1 LFTLY
6 IDIQPVLLYNKYMNN
21 HVLYD
26 IMISELKDDYPIH
39 RHSFSELV
47 IILGGEAIHTTDLEE
62 YPIYAGDA
70 FVINGDI
77 AHGFKN
83 VNNISLCNIKYSHK
97 ILMEKS
103 LELRRMSGFQALF
116 VLEPYYRE
124 GKKFKNKLR
133 LPMDKLCIL
142 EPILHSLLQ
151 EYKTQGEA
159 YDAMAEFL
167 FMQVAITLSR
177 EYKNVDSYSL
187 RQILRLAE
195 AVSFIENNYKEQI
208 RLKELSEIAHLS
220 SRQFLRVFKDNYGI
234 SPAKYIIQLK
244 LEHARRLMFD
254 SSINIS
260 EIAFLSGFSDT
271 NYFSRQ
277 FKNKF
282 NLSPKAFRINRI

>member
-1 LFTLY
+1 MY
-6 IDIQPVLLYNKYMNN
+6 IDIQPVLPYNKYMNN

-62 YPIYAGDA
+62 YPIYAGDV

-103 LELRRMSGFQALF
+103 LELRQMSGFQALF

-133 LPMDKLCIL
+133 LPTDKLCVL
-142 EPILHSLLQ
+142 EPILCSLP
-151 EYKTQGEA
+151 
-159 YDAMAEFL
+159 
-167 FMQVAITLSR
+167 
-177 EYKNVDSYSL
+177 SY
-187 RQILRLAE
+187 Q
-195 AVSFIENNYKEQI
+195 
-208 RLKELSEIAHLS
+208 
-220 SRQFLRVFKDNYGI
+220 
-234 SPAKYIIQLK
+234 
-244 LEHARRLMFD
+244 MC
-254 SSINIS
+254 
-260 EIAFLSGFSDT
+260 
-271 NYFSRQ
+271 
-277 FKNKF
+277 
-282 NLSPKAFRINRI
+282 